1 MRKESRVENAWP
13 ALDVAGHIVFCG
25 GFLASWM
32 DVAVLTG
39 EQLVL
44 LDGPGNDY
52 HGWFRGA
59 D

>member
-39 EQLVL
+39 
-44 LDGPGNDY
+44 
-52 HGWFRGA
+52 
-59 D
+59 